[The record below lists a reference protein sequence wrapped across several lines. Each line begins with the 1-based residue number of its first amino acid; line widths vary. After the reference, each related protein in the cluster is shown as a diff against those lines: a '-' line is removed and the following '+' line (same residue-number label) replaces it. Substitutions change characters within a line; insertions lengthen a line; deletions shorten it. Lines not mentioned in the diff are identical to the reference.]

1 MSHHRM
7 FRKKEKGI
15 VPMPKYVITLML
27 LCASL
32 STQVTRCNAA
42 ALHDEPQ
49 NSQESAANSVNPVV
63 QWNRTLLVIVR
74 TPGAQPATVHPT
86 RSFAILHAA
95 VYDAVNAIDGAHT
108 PYLVHFTDVSRSA
121 SQDAAAAVAA
131 HEVLV
136 TLYPQ
141 FKTQLDEHLL

>member
-49 NSQESAANSVNPVV
+49 NSQESAANSVNPVNPVV

-86 RSFAILHAA
+86 RSFAILPAA
-95 VYDAVNAIDGAHT
+95 VYHAVHAIDSRTH
-108 PYLVHFTDVSRSA
+108 PYNRPPTTEP
-121 SQDAAAAVAA
+121 QAA
-131 HEVLV
+131 
-136 TLYPQ
+136 
-141 FKTQLDEHLL
+141 

>member
-63 QWNRTLLVIVR
+63 QWNRTLLVIVL
-74 TPGAQPATVHPT
+74 TPGAQPAPVHPT
-86 RSFAILHAA
+86 RSFPSLHAA
-95 VYDAVNAIDGAHT
+95 FYDDLNAIDTRHN
-108 PYLVHFTDVSRSA
+108 PD
-121 SQDAAAAVAA
+121 
-131 HEVLV
+131 
-136 TLYPQ
+136 
-141 FKTQLDEHLL
+141 